1 MDFKNIFYKRE
12 CCGEIQKE
20 GQTFK
25 KYKRVPRFPFLKRG
39 KKNISAL
46 ILIVVMLFIAAIII
60 LKNPSL
66 LKTTDRDKSGDL
78 GGDIYVPE

>member
-1 MDFKNIFYKRE
+1 M
-12 CCGEIQKE
+12 
-20 GQTFK
+20 
-25 KYKRVPRFPFLKRG
+25 KRG